1 MQKTNEG
8 FLHQDLKKK
17 NETKIPH
24 RYCLRVAKE
33 MNFSI
38 KEINIDKFLL
48 SDKRRLKI
56 ENKETIF
63 RIHVIV

>member
-1 MQKTNEG
+1 MQ
-8 FLHQDLKKK
+8 
-17 NETKIPH
+17 H
-24 RYCLRVAKE
+24 RYCLRVAQE

-48 SDKRRLKI
+48 SDKRTLKI

-63 RIHVIV
+63 RIHMYM